1 MATIRL
7 AVGVAIARLAV
18 VKVRIKLVLA
28 VATIRLA
35 VTEAIIRLRVAQ
47 ICLLFIY
54 VLYD

>member
-35 VTEAIIRLRVAQ
+35 VTEAIIKLRVAQ
-47 ICLLFIY
+47 IFLLFIY